1 MVRGRCVFSLVS
13 FGLSRVPPAV
23 ARSSCSGVGA
33 GRGAG
38 VTVPLHHGTV
48 GELFW
53 STSEGVAL
61 LRGGRVIAWNPAA
74 ERLFGVPADVAT
86 GGSFELSS
94 VIGDVAARLTGP
106 EPPHEGPV
114 RIRAG
119 RARELTVEATAWR
132 LRASDVSAL
141 VFRDVSGQ
149 VRYEQGLHRLAA
161 FARDLLGARPDY
173 DELAVHIA
181 ELAAELVD
189 ADFTMLLL
197 DPPDSTGGADGY
209 TVYRAP
215 EGPGE
220 RVAGVDGLV
229 ARAVAGGRPLRVA
242 EAGDPGEPLG
252 VPLAHPP
259 VGPVLAVPLLWG
271 DAPMGELVAVGAP
284 GRRPFGEADERLL
297 GDLAAHACV
306 ALIWAQASESAR
318 AEEERRR
325 DVTNAAR
332 HDIGNPLSVG
342 RGYLALLESR
352 YDDMTAEQRRIVVVG
367 LRQAFGRLEEFA
379 NRLLLDERLV
389 HEGAQPH
396 WVDVELAPLLDTV
409 CREHSIAAAGREV
422 TVEAPDVPGRPDHL
436 AGDHEMVRAVLDN
449 LVSNAVKYSPPGS
462 VVRVAARSQDG
473 GFVRVEVTDSGPGI
487 AVEDQQRLFDR
498 FSRTDHSRR
507 ERIPGMGLGLSI
519 VRRLVRAH
527 GGAVGVDS
535 TPGNGA
541 TFWATFPL
549 TPPVAADAADTADT
563 EDGGGEAGG
572 AVAGV
577 AGAGQP
583 GSR

>member
-1 MVRGRCVFSLVS
+1 
-13 FGLSRVPPAV
+13 
-23 ARSSCSGVGA
+23 
-33 GRGAG
+33 

-306 ALIWAQASESAR
+306 ALIWAQASE
-318 AEEERRR
+318 
-325 DVTNAAR
+325 
-332 HDIGNPLSVG
+332 
-342 RGYLALLESR
+342 
-352 YDDMTAEQRRIVVVG
+352 QRRIVVVG